1 MTHILRKIKL
11 LLIFPLCALFFL
23 IGVVTVHATTYYV
36 ATTGSDENPG
46 TSELPWRNP
55 QKCTTSPILAG
66 DTCIAKDG
74 TYTDSDA
81 NGIVVYASGTSVSG
95 GVSQP
100 ITIKSEN
107 PNGAKI
113 VVSSAVNAVNSG
125 FYITRPYYIIEGFEI
140 TGGANP
146 GLSASHTGIFFTST
160 ATGGIARLNTI
171 HHIGRALCSESL
183 FSESGI
189 YIDSVSGVLI
199 EQNLLYSIGRL
210 RNGESGCS
218 TTIYQHDHGIYA
230 SATTNLTILRNVI
243 YDTNRGYPIHI
254 YKSGGTTTN
263 LKIYNNTMAG
273 KSPTGLPAG
282 HIILSNTVNTA
293 NIKNNISHDAAIG
306 MVNLYKLSAFNVT
319 VSFNL
324 SDTIENTSVGLLGVT
339 FSNNLQHTS
348 PGFVNA
354 AKNNFHLSAG
364 SAAIDAGTNVGILT
378 QDGAP
383 DIGAHEVSNQGD
395 TSAPHTP
402 FGLRLQ

>member
-1 MTHILRKIKL
+1 
-11 LLIFPLCALFFL
+11 
-23 IGVVTVHATTYYV
+23 
-36 ATTGSDENPG
+36 
-46 TSELPWRNP
+46 
-55 QKCTTSPILAG
+55 
-66 DTCIAKDG
+66 
-74 TYTDSDA
+74 
-81 NGIVVYASGTSVSG
+81 
-95 GVSQP
+95 
-100 ITIKSEN
+100 
-107 PNGAKI
+107 
-113 VVSSAVNAVNSG
+113 VSSAVNAVNAG

-146 GLSASHTGIFFTST
+146 GLSASHTGIVFTPT

-171 HHIGRALCSESL
+171 HHIGRTLCSESL
-183 FSESGI
+183 FSASGMF
-189 YIDSVSGVLI
+189 IDSVSGVLI
-199 EQNLLYSIGRL
+199 EKNRLYSIGRL

-254 YKSGGTTTN
+254 YKSDGTTTN

-273 KSPTGLPAG
+273 KSPTGFPAG
-282 HIILSNTVNTA
+282 HIILANTVNTA
-293 NIKNNISHDAAIG
+293 NIKNNISYDAVTG
-306 MVNLYKLSAFNVT
+306 MVLPYQLSASNVT

-324 SDTIENTSVGLLGVT
+324 SDTLENAGVGVPGLT

-354 AKNNFHLSAG
+354 ATNDFHLSAG
-364 SAAIDAGTNVGILT
+364 SAAIDAGTNVGIFT

-395 TSAPHTP
+395 ASAPSSP
-402 FGLRLQ
+402 IGLRVQ